1 MTRLIDG
8 VCFWHLKSCY
18 KFCLQ
23 AQALRKES
31 QQGLDTKLNPYT
43 ESEIRSALINL
54 TDTRAEDTHRVP
66 NASADLAGR

>member
-1 MTRLIDG
+1 MECVFGTLNLLKNID
-8 VCFWHLKSCY
+8 

-23 AQALRKES
+23 TQALWQES
-31 QQGLDTKLNPYT
+31 QQGLDKKLNPYT

-54 TDTRAEDTHRVP
+54 TDTRAEDTHMVP